1 MNLQEKHKIRILL
14 LIGLGFL
21 IFLWLT
27 NINLFQIQVEMP
39 TEISI
44 PDDNFTKF
52 ALSVSVLYEAIPSV
66 FKQFYS
72 ASIITDKLIIL
83 GFSPILLG
91 IILGIGQLAG
101 QMILYGVGMF
111 IRHVR
116 KGSIGNLAGHNHFFH
131 QHHFLIY
138 LAVPFAGVMGDAV
151 MLYSGHERI
160 NPIKMI
166 PFLLV
171 SNILDNYKWIYTQMF
186 NLQLSDTFS

>member
-1 MNLQEKHKIRILL
+1 
-14 LIGLGFL
+14 
-21 IFLWLT
+21 
-27 NINLFQIQVEMP
+27 
-39 TEISI
+39 
-44 PDDNFTKF
+44 
-52 ALSVSVLYEAIPSV
+52 
-66 FKQFYS
+66 
-72 ASIITDKLIIL
+72 LIIL

>member
-52 ALSVSVLYEAIPSV
+52 ALSVSALYEAIPSV
-66 FKQFYS
+66 LKQFYS
-72 ASIITDKLIIL
+72 VSIITDKLIIL